1 MLMKK
6 RERGKSVRNES
17 SLLYELYKLSRS
29 DLIDRRPKSNSFKAK
44 FHTCDLN
51 WCSNLI
57 DIWFLAPFQILIGC
71 HTCCFRLRSAAD
83 TIHIWLISFHFLLL
97 LHMVQGC
104 LQWVEV
110 DLLHPLHGGVQ
121 RVGVGVT
128 TLCMEVTT
136 SKCVTC
142 VWICRNVFIFKR
154 YAQICHFRIP
164 INFVFSLDHITLL
177 ASSGQF
183 QKHLNLYSSW
193 RIEAEALIVFIFL
206 GQFRHNSQL
215 IVAYWWC
222 RGFQCIHD
230 FSGTN
235 STASWDTIA
244 PLYLYGTFFLWSC
257 ILCVHSC
264 VCINEGH
271 LKWFIDQVLALIRAH
286 NSTSDKSK

>member
-1 MLMKK
+1 MSW
-6 RERGKSVRNES
+6 GWS
-17 SLLYELYKLSRS
+17 SPSSAWRCQ
-29 DLIDRRPKSNSFKAK
+29 PW
-44 FHTCDLN
+44 
-51 WCSNLI
+51 WCAEGWS
-57 DIWFLAPFQILIGC
+57 W
-71 HTCCFRLRSAAD
+71 S
-83 TIHIWLISFHFLLL
+83 
-97 LHMVQGC
+97 
-104 LQWVEV
+104 
-110 DLLHPLHGGVQ
+110 
-121 RVGVGVT
+121 
-128 TLCMEVTT
+128 LCMEVTT
-136 SKCVTC
+136 STCVTC

-154 YAQICHFRIP
+154 YAQICHFQIP

-193 RIEAEALIVFIFL
+193 RIEEALIVFIFL

-257 ILCVHSC
+257 ILCVHC
-264 VCINEGH
+264 TVCI
-271 LKWFIDQVLALIRAH
+271 LVCVLTNDIW
-286 NSTSDKSK
+286 NDS

>member
-6 RERGKSVRNES
+6 RERGKSVRNEP
-17 SLLYELYKLSRS
+17 SLFYVLYKLSRS
-29 DLIDRRPKSNSFKAK
+29 DLIDRRPKPNSLKAK

-51 WCSNLI
+51 WCSCLI
-57 DIWFLAPFQILIGC
+57 DIWFLAPFQFLIGC

-83 TIHIWLISFHFLLL
+83 TIDIWPISFHFPLL
-97 LHMVQGC
+97 LHMVEGC
-104 LQWVEV
+104 LQWGGV
-110 DLLHPLHGGVQ
+110 DLHHPLQADVNPGDVQ
-121 RVGVGVT
+121 RESLLFTWRWPPLHASHASGFAEMFQFSKDMHRYVIFEFLSI
-128 TLCMEVTT
+128 LC
-136 SKCVTC
+136 S
-142 VWICRNVFIFKR
+142 
-154 YAQICHFRIP
+154 
-164 INFVFSLDHITLL
+164 DHITLL

-183 QKHLNLYSSW
+183 QKHLKLYSSW

-257 ILCVHSC
+257 ILCVHC
-264 VCINEGH
+264 TVYI
-271 LKWFIDQVLALIRAH
+271 LVFVLTKDIW
-286 NSTSDKSK
+286 NDS